1 MEPQLKKEIQEIFL
15 WLKMSFHK
23 ENQKCESLTLIYD
36 ITLRES
42 WSLKEF
48 LKTLSNWDDLELL
61 PIIFLF
67 YLKN

>member
-36 ITLRES
+36 ITFRES

-48 LKTLSNWDDLELL
+48 LKN
-61 PIIFLF
+61 II
-67 YLKN
+67 